1 MQSFYKFFSLC
12 ILYTEYEST
21 KCYIFS
27 SVALKL
33 FTPCFSVHLI
43 QCQFYLVFKYLKN
56 RDLFTMLNI
65 YYLKPFHQ
73 SHGALK
79 QQMLTVY
86 EFIIRVQFFNFL
98 PLLKDMV
105 DKRIKINEEQ
115 FFWSK
120 LMLQVSESGKLK
132 TKLLRLPKSKVLTLE
147 FLFYSIVF
155 LINVTLQFVGKSA
168 GFLLLF

>member
-1 MQSFYKFFSLC
+1 
-12 ILYTEYEST
+12 
-21 KCYIFS
+21 
-27 SVALKL
+27 
-33 FTPCFSVHLI
+33 
-43 QCQFYLVFKYLKN
+43 
-56 RDLFTMLNI
+56 
-65 YYLKPFHQ
+65 
-73 SHGALK
+73 
-79 QQMLTVY
+79 
-86 EFIIRVQFFNFL
+86 
-98 PLLKDMV
+98 MV
-105 DKRIKINEEQ
+105 DKRIKLNEEQ